1 MARRNRL
8 RLSCDS
14 AQKVV
19 TLLLSG
25 AELAVQ
31 VLDAISRIHW

>member
-8 RLSCDS
+8 RLSWDG

-19 TLLLSG
+19 TLLLSTT
-25 AELAVQ
+25 ELAVQ
-31 VLDAISRIHW
+31 VIDVISRIHN